1 MNIYELINQ
10 VKLNTGNLRYWPIV
24 NLKDVELE
32 NIGEKKALK
41 ILQKICGLLIIEEN
55 KKRKLNIFL
64 DDSLVRVNN
73 CFLVK
78 SELECLEK
86 LNFDNFLPYFSAY
99 IWECIWLDQRD
110 YKAAD
115 KALDYYLI
123 HLERE
128 INFDESVL
136 EVSTYAIALAKE
148 INNRKKLN
156 TIFKIL
162 HNIIFHN

>member
-64 DDSLVRVNN
+64 DESLVRVNN

-78 SELECLEK
+78 SEL
-86 LNFDNFLPYFSAY
+86 
-99 IWECIWLDQRD
+99 
-110 YKAAD
+110 
-115 KALDYYLI
+115 
-123 HLERE
+123 
-128 INFDESVL
+128 
-136 EVSTYAIALAKE
+136 
-148 INNRKKLN
+148 
-156 TIFKIL
+156 
-162 HNIIFHN
+162 

>member
-64 DDSLVRVNN
+64 DESLVRVNN

-78 SELECLEK
+78 SELECLE
-86 LNFDNFLPYFSAY
+86 
-99 IWECIWLDQRD
+99 
-110 YKAAD
+110 
-115 KALDYYLI
+115 
-123 HLERE
+123 
-128 INFDESVL
+128 
-136 EVSTYAIALAKE
+136 
-148 INNRKKLN
+148 
-156 TIFKIL
+156 
-162 HNIIFHN
+162 

>member
-64 DDSLVRVNN
+64 DESLVRVNN

-78 SELECLEK
+78 SELECLE
-86 LNFDNFLPYFSAY
+86 
-99 IWECIWLDQRD
+99 
-110 YKAAD
+110 
-115 KALDYYLI
+115 
-123 HLERE
+123 
-128 INFDESVL
+128 
-136 EVSTYAIALAKE
+136 
-148 INNRKKLN
+148 
-156 TIFKIL
+156 
-162 HNIIFHN
+162 NIKF

>member
-78 SELECLEK
+78 SELECLE
-86 LNFDNFLPYFSAY
+86 
-99 IWECIWLDQRD
+99 
-110 YKAAD
+110 
-115 KALDYYLI
+115 
-123 HLERE
+123 
-128 INFDESVL
+128 
-136 EVSTYAIALAKE
+136 
-148 INNRKKLN
+148 
-156 TIFKIL
+156 
-162 HNIIFHN
+162 

>member
-64 DDSLVRVNN
+64 DAKLQYQIEHFVNP
-73 CFLVK
+73 LT
-78 SELECLEK
+78 S
-86 LNFDNFLPYFSAY
+86 
-99 IWECIWLDQRD
+99 
-110 YKAAD
+110 
-115 KALDYYLI
+115 
-123 HLERE
+123 
-128 INFDESVL
+128 
-136 EVSTYAIALAKE
+136 
-148 INNRKKLN
+148 
-156 TIFKIL
+156 
-162 HNIIFHN
+162 

>member
-78 SELECLEK
+78 SELE
-86 LNFDNFLPYFSAY
+86 
-99 IWECIWLDQRD
+99 WLIVQ
-110 YKAAD
+110 
-115 KALDYYLI
+115 
-123 HLERE
+123 
-128 INFDESVL
+128 
-136 EVSTYAIALAKE
+136 
-148 INNRKKLN
+148 
-156 TIFKIL
+156 
-162 HNIIFHN
+162 